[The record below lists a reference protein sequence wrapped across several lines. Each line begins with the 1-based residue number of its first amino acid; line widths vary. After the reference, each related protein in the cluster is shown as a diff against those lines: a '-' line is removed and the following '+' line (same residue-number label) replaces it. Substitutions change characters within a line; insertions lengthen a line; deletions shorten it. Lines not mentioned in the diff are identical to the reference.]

1 MRLLKKSAVC
11 AWAAAAALAWGS
23 RPSSAAPAS
32 LPASVPATS
41 FSFRADGV
49 PIKQALA
56 MFARANQ
63 LTIVPD
69 LDVQG
74 MVTVDFHDLP
84 LDLAMS
90 ALLDANGY
98 YCVQEGRLL
107 RVRNQETRI
116 FQVDYIRVT
125 RASQGSNQV
134 QISSAGESGGSGGSS
149 PSGGSS
155 SSSGGSTEGS
165 EMTVT
170 NTSNVNFWADLGDQ
184 LKSMLSSTGTF
195 TINSL
200 AGTIV
205 VKDSHQNVETVAQF
219 LSAVGTNIVRQ
230 IDIDVEIYEV
240 QLTNSDE
247 LGINWQSVSSS
258 LNLTSIPG
266 NLGLSSAG
274 GVIVQNSIFGSQP
287 PAAAVQATYQHSGIS
302 AVLDALKQQGTLKVV
317 SRPRLRTLNN
327 QPAVVRVGEDL
338 PVFSRQ
344 VTQSPG
350 SPPVIT
356 TNETV
361 QTVTVGTVLSITPQI
376 SADGLITLDISPA
389 VSRLVS
395 TQVSPDGTIS
405 APVIDIRQ
413 ASSLVRVRDG
423 VTVVMGG
430 LVQDSKTVTRNSVPV
445 LGDIPLV
452 GKLFSGNY
460 TDKERTE
467 LVFFVT
473 PRVVFDGGSV
483 GGSPVS
489 HP

>member
-1 MRLLKKSAVC
+1 MRHLALVGML
-11 AWAAAAALAWGS
+11 WGVAAFADPG
-23 RPSSAAPAS
+23 S
-32 LPASVPATS
+32 LPASSLPAIVPSTT

-56 MFARANQ
+56 LFARANN

-74 MVTVDFHDLP
+74 AVTVDFHDLP

-90 ALLDANGY
+90 ALLEANGY
-98 YCVQEGRLL
+98 YCVQVGKLL
-107 RVRNQETRI
+107 RVRNQETRL
-116 FQVDYIRVT
+116 FQIDYIRVT
-125 RASQGSNQV
+125 RGSQGSNEV
-134 QISSAGESGGSGGSS
+134 QISSAGTTSGSTSSGGSPGT
-149 PSGGSS
+149 
-155 SSSGGSTEGS
+155 SSSGGSGTEGS

-170 NTSNVNFWADLGDQ
+170 NASSVNFWGDLGDQ
-184 LKSMLSSTGTF
+184 LKSMLSTTGTF

-200 AGTIV
+200 AGTV
-205 VKDSHQNVETVAQF
+205 LVKDSHQNVESVAQF
-219 LSAVGTNIVRQ
+219 LSAVSSNIVRQ

-240 QLTNSDE
+240 ELSNSNE
-247 LGINWQSVSSS
+247 LGVNWQSVSNS
-258 LNLTSIPG
+258 LNLTTIPG
-266 NLGLSSAG
+266 NLGLSSSG
-274 GVIVQNSIFGSQP
+274 GLIVQNSIYGATP
-287 PAAAVQATYQHSGIS
+287 PAPALQVQYQHSGIS
-302 AVLDALKQQGTLKVV
+302 GVLDALKQQGTLKVV

-338 PVFSRQ
+338 PVFSKQ

-350 SPPVIT
+350 TPPVIT

-361 QTVTVGTVLSITPQI
+361 QTITVGTVLSITPQI
-376 SADGLITLDISPA
+376 ASDGLITLDISPA

-395 TQVSPDGTIS
+395 TQTSPDGSVS

-430 LVQDSKTVTRNSVPV
+430 LVQDSKTTTRNTIPII
-445 LGDIPLV
+445 GDIPLL
-452 GKLFSGNY
+452 GKLFSGEY

-473 PRVVFDGGSV
+473 PHVVPDGGPV
-483 GGSPVS
+483 GETVARRE
-489 HP
+489 

>member
-1 MRLLKKSAVC
+1 MNRNLTVVMGLFWACAASAQQ
-11 AWAAAAALAWGS
+11 AG
-23 RPSSAAPAS
+23 
-32 LPASVPATS
+32 LPASTLPAAVPSTN

-56 MFARANQ
+56 LFARSNN

-74 MVTVDFHDLP
+74 TVTVDFHDLP

-90 ALLDANGY
+90 ALLEANGY
-98 YCVQEGRLL
+98 YCVQSGRLL

-116 FQVDYIRVT
+116 FQIDYIRVT
-125 RASQGSNQV
+125 RTSQGSNEV
-134 QISSAGESGGSGGSS
+134 QISSAGTTGGSS
-149 PSGGSS
+149 SGGGSTAGS
-155 SSSGGSTEGS
+155 SSSGGSGNEGS

-170 NTSNVNFWADLGDQ
+170 NESNVNFWADLGEQ
-184 LKSMLSSTGTF
+184 LKSMLTSKGTF

-200 AGTIV
+200 AGTV
-205 VKDSHQNVETVAQF
+205 MVRDSHQNIESIAQF
-219 LSAVGTNIVRQ
+219 LSAVSSNIVRQ

-240 QLTNSDE
+240 ELSNSNE
-247 LGINWQSVSSS
+247 LGINWQSVSNS
-258 LNLTSIPG
+258 LNLTTIPG
-266 NLGLSSAG
+266 NLGLSSSG
-274 GVIVQNSIFGSQP
+274 GLIVQNSIFGNTP
-287 PAAAVQATYQHSGIS
+287 PAAALQVQYQHSGITG
-302 AVLDALKQQGTLKVV
+302 VLDALKQQGTLKVV

-338 PVFSRQ
+338 PVFSKQ

-350 SPPVIT
+350 NPPVIT

-361 QTVTVGTVLSITPQI
+361 QTITVGTVLSITPQI
-376 SADGLITLDISPA
+376 ASDGLITLDITPA

-395 TQVSPDGTIS
+395 TQVSPDGSVS

-430 LVQDSKTVTRNSVPV
+430 LVQDSKTTTRNTVPI
-445 LGDIPLV
+445 LGDIPLL

-460 TDKERTE
+460 TDRERTE

-473 PRVVFDGGSV
+473 PRVVTDGGPAEETV
-483 GGSPVS
+483 ARRD
-489 HP
+489 

>member
-1 MRLLKKSAVC
+1 MKIPLILMLGLAGAAV
-11 AWAAAAALAWGS
+11 
-23 RPSSAAPAS
+23 APADTGNGAPPG
-32 LPASVPATS
+32 LPTAVPGTL
-41 FSFRADGV
+41 FSFRADSL

-56 MFARANQ
+56 LFARANN

-74 MVTVDFHDLP
+74 TVTVDFRDLP

-90 ALLDANGY
+90 ALLEANGY
-98 YCVQEGRLL
+98 YCVPSGRLL
-107 RVRNQETRI
+107 RVRNQETRL
-116 FQVDYIRVT
+116 FQIDYIRVT
-125 RASQGSNQV
+125 RASEGSNEV
-134 QISSAGESGGSGGSS
+134 QISSAGTTGGTSAPGGGSGASGS
-149 PSGGSS
+149 PGG
-155 SSSGGSTEGS
+155 GTEGS

-170 NTSNVNFWADLGDQ
+170 NSSNINFWGDLGEQ
-184 LKSMLSSTGTF
+184 LKSMLSSTGSF

-200 AGTIV
+200 SGTV
-205 VKDSHQNVETVAQF
+205 LVRDSHQNVESVAQF
-219 LSAVGTNIVRQ
+219 LGAVSANIVRQ

-240 QLTNSDE
+240 ELSNSNE
-247 LGINWQSVSSS
+247 LGINWQSVSN
-258 LNLTSIPG
+258 NLSATSIPG
-266 NLGLSSAG
+266 NLGLSGAG
-274 GVIVQNSIFGSQP
+274 GVIVQNSIFGNTP
-287 PAAAVQATYQHSGIS
+287 PSPAIQVQYQHGGIS
-302 AVLDALKQQGTLKVV
+302 GVLDALKQQGTLKVV

-338 PVFSRQ
+338 PVFNRQ

-361 QTVTVGTVLSITPQI
+361 QTITVGTVLSITPQI
-376 SADGLITLDISPA
+376 ASDGLITLDITPA

-395 TQVSPDGTIS
+395 TQVSPDGTVS

-430 LVQDSKTVTRNSVPV
+430 LVQDSKTTTRNAIPI
-445 LGDIPLV
+445 LGDIPLL

-473 PRVVFDGGSV
+473 PRVVQDGGMAVASDARL
-483 GGSPVS
+483 P
-489 HP
+489 